1 MCRCGRVG
9 TVRPLHACCPVSPP
23 QALLYLVPCTVIPF
37 IVQAKCRGE
46 LPSVWNGK
54 PGGVEYIA
62 QVDEV
67 ELPLATAAVSGSM
80 CVCVCVCVCVCCVD
94 VFVVLRRVLCVVWVV
109 CVFGCVS
116 SVLVKWLVRAPTLNA
131 LIRDINCT
139 AEWQLERR

>member
-1 MCRCGRVG
+1 
-9 TVRPLHACCPVSPP
+9 
-23 QALLYLVPCTVIPF
+23 
-37 IVQAKCRGE
+37 
-46 LPSVWNGK
+46 VWNGK

-80 CVCVCVCVCVCCVD
+80 CVYVYVCVCCVD